1 MHPAAQPKGP
11 CGIIH
16 MMSFCLA
23 IACMLHGVARKDE
36 SQLAALPSSQGNE
49 VHEVC
54 CCDLICSAHATC
66 CNPTYWA
73 PTAVHHPVQMNKEKE
88 RNLKPAILLCDD
100 HQDCFM
106 PYREQRRFDLYLMKG
121 ACLAGRACHDG
132 LHALQSE
139 GGRSEG
145 RQDAYASELHSSWRQ
160 CVRCLTGPAL

>member
-1 MHPAAQPKGP
+1 
-11 CGIIH
+11 
-16 MMSFCLA
+16 
-23 IACMLHGVARKDE
+23 MLLWSYMLGSCHLLQSYILGAYSCTPSRPDE
-36 SQLAALPSSQGNE
+36 Q
-49 VHEVC
+49 
-54 CCDLICSAHATC
+54 
-66 CNPTYWA
+66 
-73 PTAVHHPVQMNKEKE
+73 